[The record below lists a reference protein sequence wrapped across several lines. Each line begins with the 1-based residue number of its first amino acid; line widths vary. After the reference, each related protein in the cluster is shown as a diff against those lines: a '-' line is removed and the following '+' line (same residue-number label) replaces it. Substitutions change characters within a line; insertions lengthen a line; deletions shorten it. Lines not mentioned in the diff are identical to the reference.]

1 MPWFTCRVDKAGP
14 IEDGRVLVLL
24 TARDVQFTRWFV
36 ATDAI
41 KREILSTAL
50 TAMSMGFLVDAGLSS
65 DVENSVIERLYI
77 TR

>member
-14 IEDGRVLVLL
+14 IEDGRVLVQL